1 MRMSFLKTAGVNVIA
16 LLYIVMSF
24 GFADASEIDLKI
36 TSLTNTRG
44 NGAMEACGTARHSD
58 GMKPLIITIL
68 HGGSSYS
75 TLTSDTDHWCALIKR
90 WTGSGKIRVYAVTLL
105 GDQKSEELLK
115 EVPQRTNN
123 GLKGEYLLE
132 NFY

>member
-1 MRMSFLKTAGVNVIA
+1 MKMTILKAAGLNLVA
-16 LLYIVMSF
+16 LLFVAMSF
-24 GFADASEIDLKI
+24 GYADASEIDLKI

-44 NGAMEACGTARHSD
+44 NGAMEACGTARHSE

-90 WTGSGKIRVYAVTLL
+90 WTGSGKIGVYAITLT
-105 GDQKSEELLK
+105 GDQKSEILLK
-115 EVPQRTNN
+115 EVLQSN
-123 GLKGEYLLE
+123 E
-132 NFY
+132 